1 MLREGKQFFDEDDDD
16 GNIFVPER
24 AIDDIAAADD
34 VVGGAEEEEK
44 EEEEVGI
51 HVPIDEEDLEKM
63 KGAQLKQELK
73 LRYESTA
80 EIKAELLKRLKKAL
94 QEEKPKYSIEY
105 IQNEKLK
112 KKEIATTKKPSGLE
126 RFSDGAYWHELTQ
139 KECVVEEPN
148 NESFSILRAPT
159 VPERDAHLV
168 HNFDKRFNIPTFSG
182 KATVFELT
190 QPTRNNPTRKIKLD
204 RNMEPITKVIARAE
218 GIVRPEFIEAKWFIK
233 RFIPS

>member
-1 MLREGKQFFDEDDDD
+1 MSPRLKNLSDMEKNDNKFENGYDSDGDDGPFYDVTLREGKQFFDEDDDD

-80 EIKAELLKRLKKAL
+80 GIKAELLKRLKKAL

-112 KKEIATTKKPSGLE
+112 KKEIATTKM
-126 RFSDGAYWHELTQ
+126 
-139 KECVVEEPN
+139 
-148 NESFSILRAPT
+148 
-159 VPERDAHLV
+159 V
-168 HNFDKRFNIPTFSG
+168 HIG
-182 KATVFELT
+182 K
-190 QPTRNNPTRKIKLD
+190 N
-204 RNMEPITKVIARAE
+204 
-218 GIVRPEFIEAKWFIK
+218 
-233 RFIPS
+233 